1 MERHCCFFV
10 VTDDQESEHRIKPS
24 FLIAE
29 ELVLT
34 NSCGVGHVL
43 LRCAELGAGLVGRR
57 SGAFFAVLVDAVN
70 EDKSDAADTL

>member
-1 MERHCCFFV
+1 MARHCCFFV
-10 VTDDQESEHRIKPS
+10 MTDDEGSEHRIKPS

-43 LRCAELGAGLVGRR
+43 PRCAVLGAGLVGRG
-57 SGAFFAVLVDAVN
+57 SDAFLAVLVDAVN